1 MMHGGWRREAAGPH
15 GMRRVRRA
23 LAISAAVG
31 LAMLA
36 SAADW
41 IVLPTDGRAGEM
53 PPFRGGARLAVDT
66 ELVDL
71 GAQPYNRVVEVRF
84 QLKNVGDRPLQ
95 LPASPPVE
103 VVEGC

>member
-1 MMHGGWRREAAGPH
+1 MMQGSWRREAAGPH
-15 GMRRVRRA
+15 GMQRAWRA
-23 LAISAAVG
+23 LVISAAVG

-66 ELVDL
+66 ELIDL
-71 GAQPYNRVVEVRF
+71 GAQPYNRIVEVRF
-84 QLKNVGDRPLQ
+84 QLKNIGDRPLQ
-95 LPASPPVE
+95 LPPSPPVE